1 MKKIRMMI
9 TITIVLLSSTS
20 CLYALIQPAN
30 HFQIYWHVVNSSEK
44 LSWLKLLDFSGT
56 SELRD
61 FTKVREGDEL
71 DGLEELESI
80 YIDLLDEPSEQG
92 LCILEYKTNY
102 LEVYH
107 YFSCT
112 ITPLQPIAEGGG
124 VLPAGAVAVP
134 YSLRIV
140 QDDPDNTSNF
150 MELNAVVPG
159 GASDTQRFK
168 VTRGTTF
175 RTIITHYFIFY
186 ANLYDAYVAGMV
198 DGVLYR
204 ASITVGVSA
213 P

>member
-1 MKKIRMMI
+1 M
-9 TITIVLLSSTS
+9 
-20 CLYALIQPAN
+20 
-30 HFQIYWHVVNSSEK
+30 E
-44 LSWLKLLDFSGT
+44 
-56 SELRD
+56 
-61 FTKVREGDEL
+61 
-71 DGLEELESI
+71 GLEELESI

-102 LEVYH
+102 LEVDH
-107 YFSCT
+107 DFSCT

-134 YSLRIV
+134 YSLKIV
-140 QDDPDNTSNF
+140 EDDPDNESF
-150 MELNAVVPG
+150 MVLNAVVPG
-159 GASDTQRFK
+159 GASDTKRFH